1 MSKKKIQQTLKFLCV
16 NILLIFYQM
25 TLDGGGV
32 CGYKQ
37 QGLAK
42 ITFYEFLFY
51 KVTTLF
57 KKVWPD

>member
-1 MSKKKIQQTLKFLCV
+1 MCKYFV
-16 NILLIFYQM
+16 NILSNDI
-25 TLDGGGV
+25 GWGGV

>member
-1 MSKKKIQQTLKFLCV
+1 MKFLCV